1 MRRNRVAVAG
11 LLLLTGAAALIV
23 ARPGQAVSGERT
35 VPLDGSPSALALD
48 PRTGHAFVA
57 IAGPNGSNGRVT
69 TLDSATGAVLRTV
82 AVGSGL
88 QIIDP
93 RAMVVDSHTGHVLE
107 ANEDT
112 TVSVLDA
119 RDGRLL
125 GTLTVGDGLSLPVDM
140 AVDERGGRAFILGNG
155 GVGRITVLDT
165 RDGRPLRVI
174 PLHGFPSLLAV
185 DARARRLF
193 VADSGG
199 THVLDEG
206 SGRPLRTVSASGLL
220 AVDARAGRVYV
231 AGGVSVDSGGHL
243 KTDATLGMF
252 DSGAGA
258 PVGTTRLGQNRFPLA
273 IGVDDRTGHVFVSS
287 AHAGSGRGMVDI
299 LDARSGRL
307 LRAVAVG
314 QTPLSLAVDTRHE
327 RVVIADAGARDSQGA
342 LSGPGSVDV
351 LDARTGQVLRTIP
364 QDGAPILAAVDERRG
379 RAVVVSRVA
388 VPCARPVTAAPT
400 KNVVD
405 AVRAYVTRFFARAPQ
420 SLCASGSVSFFDTT
434 R

>member
-11 LLLLTGAAALIV
+11 LLLLTGATALIV
-23 ARPGQAVSGERT
+23 ARPGQAMSGQRT

-48 PRTGHAFVA
+48 PQTGHAFVA
-57 IAGPNGSNGRVT
+57 IAGLNGSNGRVT
-69 TLDSATGAVLRTV
+69 TLDIATGAILRSV

-93 RAMVVDSHTGHVLE
+93 RTMVVDSHTGRVLE

-125 GTLTVGDGLSLPVDM
+125 RTLTVGDGLALPVDM
-140 AVDERGGRAFILGNG
+140 AVDVRGGRAFILGNG
-155 GVGRITVLDT
+155 GVARITVLDT
-165 RDGRPLRVI
+165 RDGRPVRVI

-185 DARARRLF
+185 DARTRRLF

-206 SGRPLRTVSASGLL
+206 SGRPLRTVAASGLL
-220 AVDARAGRVYV
+220 AVDARDGRVYI
-231 AGGVSVDSGGHL
+231 AGGASVASGSHL
-243 KTDATLGMF
+243 MTDATLGMF

-258 PVGTTRLGQNRFPLA
+258 PVGTTRLGRNRFPLA
-273 IGVDDRTGHVFVSS
+273 IGVDDRAGHVFVSS
-287 AHAGSGRGMVDI
+287 AHAGSGSGMVDI

-307 LRAVAVG
+307 LHAVAVG

-327 RVVIADAGARDSQGA
+327 RVVIADAGVRDNQGA
-342 LSGPGSVDV
+342 LSGLGSVDV
-351 LDARTGQVLRTIP
+351 LDARTGRVLRTIP
-364 QDGAPILAAVDERRG
+364 QDGAPILAAVDEQRG
-379 RAVVVSRVA
+379 RAIVVSRVA

-400 KNVVD
+400 KTFVD
-405 AVRAYVTRFFARAPQ
+405 AVRAYVTRFFARSPQ
-420 SLCASGSVSFFDTT
+420 SVCAGGSVSFFDTA